1 MARRRLLAI
10 VLMLP
15 LLLLPSAAVAA
26 PPATRGEAAGTST
39 VIAADL
45 TGPLRLAISPTGQ
58 TLYVLRPA
66 AGDVLAIDVT
76 EGVGRRWTAVPAVA
90 GAVPHALGVI
100 DSGTLAAVVQEG
112 DAWSIRVHRLGP
124 PGMPAEVGGADSQTV
139 ALGTSAAAP
148 GEVRLAVSP
157 GREWL
162 AVTGLPSP
170 LPAILRTTVTGVRL
184 GAASQRRCPRIAGP
198 PSALMVGPYGEWG
211 FIQGSG
217 DGAAGEMLSW
227 FSPSGGQ
234 RLLHLDTGL
243 ERVRDAVSCR
253 ETGLLWALGEGRSDT
268 GVMTGLWRVDA
279 AFVAGRQAVAAVPLM
294 PFSAPAALVC
304 LPKGD
309 VIVADCG
316 ERSTIVRVTP
326 GAAASAADAGRKG
339 TP

>member
-10 VLMLP
+10 VLMLLVP
-15 LLLLPSAAVAA
+15 ATAVAA
-26 PPATRGEAAGTST
+26 QPGPRGEATGKSA

-45 TGPLRLAISPTGQ
+45 AGPLRLAISPTGQ
-58 TLYVLRPA
+58 TLYVLRSA
-66 AGDVLAIDVT
+66 VGDILAIDVT
-76 EGVGRRWTAVPAVA
+76 EGAGRQWIAVPAVA
-90 GAVPHALGVI
+90 GVIPHALGVI
-100 DSGTLAAVVQEG
+100 DSGTLALVVQEG

-124 PGMPAEVGGADSQTV
+124 PGMPAEVGGADSQSV

-162 AVTGLPSP
+162 AVTGLPEP

-211 FIQGSG
+211 FVQRSG
-217 DGAAGEMLSW
+217 DGSAGEMLSW
-227 FSPSGGQ
+227 YSPSGGQ
-234 RLLHLDTGL
+234 RLLQLDTGL
-243 ERVRDAVSCR
+243 EGVRDAVSCR
-253 ETGLLWALGEGRSDT
+253 ETGLLWALGEGRTDA
-268 GVMTGLWRVDA
+268 GAMTGLWRVDA

-309 VIVADCG
+309 VIVADGG

-326 GAAASAADAGRKG
+326 GAGAALAPAGDAGRKG